1 MPRRGPY
8 KQYEVNASIAVPK
21 STLHDRRKRRLVE
34 VDIGDSVDNGLLHLI
49 SVPPPIEDIVPQHP
63 HPEEFRTD
71 KILALRNSSQMICLL

>member
-34 VDIGDSVDNGLLHLI
+34 INIGDSVDNY
-49 SVPPPIEDIVPQHP
+49 EDFENNTHSLPLDNEQVYLDDHDLQVRH
-63 HPEEFRTD
+63 
-71 KILALRNSSQMICLL
+71 